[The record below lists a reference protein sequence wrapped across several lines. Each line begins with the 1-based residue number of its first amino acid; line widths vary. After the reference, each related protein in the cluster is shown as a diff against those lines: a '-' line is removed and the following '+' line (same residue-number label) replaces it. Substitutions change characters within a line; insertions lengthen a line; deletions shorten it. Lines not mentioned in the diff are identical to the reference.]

1 MPGQIYLVQPT
12 TLINTKRFKVGYSR
26 KSNLNRLKFYG
37 KGVRC
42 IRVIECN
49 NPKTVEKKLIK
60 SFKKK
65 FKLVENT
72 NEYFEIEGDEK
83 EMINLFDSITR
94 DTATKKKETSEEDI
108 QLNNQISIALQRE
121 KILNKQ
127 ALPYINLYK
136 KNMQTRTQNLD
147 TLPYVNP
154 YENYKKYGKNPNPFD
169 ITNYK

>member
-121 KILNKQ
+121 KILN
-127 ALPYINLYK
+127 
-136 KNMQTRTQNLD
+136 TQ
-147 TLPYVNP
+147 TLPYK
-154 YENYKKYGKNPNPFD
+154 NYKKYDCYKNSNPFD
-169 ITNYK
+169 VTNYK